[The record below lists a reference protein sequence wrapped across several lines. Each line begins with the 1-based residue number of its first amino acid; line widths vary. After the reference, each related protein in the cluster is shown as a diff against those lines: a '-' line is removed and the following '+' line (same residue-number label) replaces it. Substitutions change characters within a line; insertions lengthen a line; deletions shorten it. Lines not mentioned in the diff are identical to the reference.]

1 MIFFLIFIECFWKV
15 VDSTMLNAQMQVS
28 DWLTWQAKVYIY
40 SAGEGHCDSSWPRVF
55 RGETSKVLRR
65 DFTEL
70 HHTVFPK
77 RKCIPHTV
85 NFYKIY
91 RVFTKRTRCA
101 FPLRVFQRYN
111 VVKHFT
117 NGFFV
122 ERSGW
127 MICKWQFILAVEDVW
142 WPRFRL

>member
-70 HHTVFPK
+70 HHSVFPK

-85 NFYKIY
+85 IFLK
-91 RVFTKRTRCA
+91 FTEFLQSGLDA
-101 FPLRVFQRYN
+101 LSLFVSFN
-111 VVKHFT
+111 VT
-117 NGFFV
+117 TSSNISLTDSLLNEAV
-122 ERSGW
+122 EW
-127 MICKWQFILAVEDVW
+127 YANDTFILAVEDVW